1 MKNSIKKGGFTLIE
15 LLVVVLIIGIL
26 AAVALPQYTQA
37 VEKARAAEAVM
48 MVRDLSQAADAYLLA
63 SGYGDNADISS
74 SLDITPAESEN
85 FNSTVGVADNR
96 CTIAIT
102 QGERHFELGASK
114 TYGTN
119 WERTCTYFDAVG
131 EGVCK
136 SLVANGYAMS
146 NGSAIIIGKCMNPPV
161 CEKGYAA
168 TLKTGCK
175 CAPIEQDL
183 DEEMVAVEEEAAWAD
198 EEVENVRYRKV
209 AVEKANVLEQQL
221 NVVEQAAK

>member
-74 SLDITPAESEN
+74 SLDITPAESEK
-85 FNSTVGVADNR
+85 FNSSIGVTDSR

-102 QGERHFELGASK
+102 QGDGHFELGASK

-136 SLVANGYAMS
+136 GLQANGY
-146 NGSAIIIGKCMNPPV
+146 
-161 CEKGYAA
+161 
-168 TLKTGCK
+168 
-175 CAPIEQDL
+175 
-183 DEEMVAVEEEAAWAD
+183 EAADGGVGVGVCKKGFARVCD
-198 EEVENVRYRKV
+198 ANGRNCRCEGFYPPGERVKEDIMLE
-209 AVEKANVLEQQL
+209 EKASSAVLET
-221 NVVEQAAK
+221 VSAKKASK